1 MLTGATEAILGP
13 DTVFCE
19 TCGSSTNVHKEQ
31 CRGCNADH
39 CDVCLWRR
47 HGQTEKGW
55 CALCVMCPKSRRG
68 SIDNTRMDKAT
79 LDLAQKDVAFMS
91 WADRLGEAWETA
103 EKKLSA
109 GAIVVHP
116 AV

>member
-1 MLTGATEAILGP
+1 
-13 DTVFCE
+13 
-19 TCGSSTNVHKEQ
+19 
-31 CRGCNADH
+31 
-39 CDVCLWRR
+39 
-47 HGQTEKGW
+47 
-55 CALCVMCPKSRRG
+55 
-68 SIDNTRMDKAT
+68 MDKAT

-109 GAIVVHP
+109 GVIVVHP